1 MTSTPQSPA
10 ADERTLILMRHAQAD
25 PGWGI
30 ADVERGLGRQGTA
43 EAPVA
48 GRWLLES
55 GHLPQMI
62 LCSSALRTRQ
72 TCTWISHEL
81 GELSPTAG
89 LSDRLYEATDAQIL
103 AEINAT
109 PERVRTLLVICHQP
123 AVQELA
129 MRLASPDSDLDAV
142 MELSGGFPTAGM
154 AVLRTAAQWAELD
167 GADARLID
175 FHAPRLS
182 A

>member
-1 MTSTPQSPA
+1 MTSTPDASRH
-10 ADERTLILMRHAQAD
+10 DERTLILMRHAKAD

-30 ADVERGLGRQGTA
+30 ADFDRGLSRQGTSDA
-43 EAPVA
+43 QVA
-48 GRWLLES
+48 GAWLLENS
-55 GHLPQMI
+55 FLPEMV

-72 TCTWISHEL
+72 TCTWVSHEL
-81 GELSPTAG
+81 GELAPTAG

-109 PERVRTLLVICHQP
+109 PERVRCLLVICHQP

-129 MRLASPDSDLDAV
+129 MRLASADSEMGATMDLS
-142 MELSGGFPTAGM
+142 SGFATAGL
-154 AVLRTAAQWAELD
+154 AVLRTGREWAELD
-167 GADARLID
+167 GADARLMR
-175 FHAPRLS
+175 FHTPR